1 MNRGRL
7 AWTGALPGML
17 TVWADPV
24 DEAWDKDQLRS
35 VLGSRSK
42 I

>member
-17 TVWADPV
+17 TIWADHI

-35 VLGSRSK
+35 MLGARFK
-42 I
+42 M

>member
-7 AWTGALPGML
+7 AWTGELPNMR
-17 TVWADPV
+17 TIWADPV

-35 VLGSRSK
+35 VLGARFK